1 MANDHI
7 SAGVSHGT
15 TKLGDSTEALLLK
28 SLAGVHCIGMLA
40 KTRQKAQL
48 ANIQTKPC
56 PGCKSSHLPNATG
69 VRHRRKPWMR
79 LRQALCQGSL
89 RSSPRSPSG
98 PLRVRSRV
106 SKRGW
111 SCRSEKLGLWLVSF
125 NSVRKVRVDLC
136 RRAAV
141 FGCFC

>member
-1 MANDHI
+1 MANDRI
-7 SAGVSHGT
+7 SACVSHGT
-15 TKLGDSTEALLLK
+15 TNLGDSTEALLLK
-28 SLAGVHCIGMLA
+28 SRTALVCSQRQDRKPNSRTSKPNRVRVA
-40 KTRQKAQL
+40 KAPTCPTPQESVTGGSRGCASV
-48 ANIQTKPC
+48 KPC
-56 PGCKSSHLPNATG
+56 VKEAYD
-69 VRHRRKPWMR
+69 R
-79 LRQALCQGSL
+79 LHVV
-89 RSSPRSPSG
+89 
-98 PLRVRSRV
+98 LRVRSRV